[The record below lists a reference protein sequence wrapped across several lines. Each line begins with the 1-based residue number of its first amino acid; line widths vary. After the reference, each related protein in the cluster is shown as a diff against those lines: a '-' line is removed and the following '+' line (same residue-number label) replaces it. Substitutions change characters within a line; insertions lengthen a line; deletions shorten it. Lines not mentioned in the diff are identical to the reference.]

1 MQRILILLMG
11 VPGAGKSTFAKQL
24 AKHIHAPRISADNI
38 RKNMFDNPRERMNS
52 EDDLKVS
59 NVMSYMVYE
68 MLTAGQSVIY
78 DGLVESYDK
87 RQKLCKLAS
96 SMGARC
102 IIIEVSVANDVAM
115 KRLAPPEITPEYID
129 SYEQMVAEFM
139 KSYEAPRDTEEAVTI
154 RGDAPFEEQLEA
166 FNKARAIKNPM

>member
-1 MQRILILLMG
+1 MG

-78 DGLVESYDK
+78 DGLIESYDK
-87 RQKLCKLAS
+87 RQKLCELAS
-96 SMGARC
+96 SMGAQC

-115 KRLAPPEITPEYID
+115 KRLAPPKTTQEYID
-129 SYEQMVAEFM
+129 SYKQMVAEFM
-139 KSYEAPRDTEEAVTI
+139 KSYEAPRDTEEVVAI
-154 RGDAPFEEQLEA
+154 HGDDPFKKQLEA
-166 FNKARAIKNPM
+166 FIKARAIQKLM